1 MQRKRRDNRTRM
13 QRKLDKQIA
22 TMTVFTLFCLFACAV
37 VAFCTVVCKITK
49 KKLKPQEGALKCEIE
64 VLAEIK
70 ENKYEDINEYLQP
83 AKIVVGYDYDYVCR
97 VVMAE
102 AGGHSE
108 ELQLAICQ
116 AIVNRCKK
124 TLENPEEVCKG
135 CYTTPAEKASDSVL
149 NACER
154 VFLLGE
160 EYYGIGNAD
169 LMYNPDIAGH
179 SEFHEGQTYVTTI
192 DGVKFFEEN

>member
-1 MQRKRRDNRTRM
+1 MQRKTDRNNT
-13 QRKLDKQIA
+13 IA
-22 TMTVFTLFCLFACAV
+22 AFCLFVCAV
-37 VAFCTVVCKITK
+37 LAFGAVVCKITTP
-49 KKLKPQEGALKCEIE
+49 KLKSQESGLKCETE
-64 VLAEIK
+64 AHAETL
-70 ENKYEDINEYLQP
+70 ETKYEDVNEYLQP

-135 CYTTPAEKASDSVL
+135 CYTSPAEKASDSVL
-149 NACER
+149 TACER

-160 EYYGIGNAD
+160 EYYRIGNAD

-179 SEFHEGQTYVTTI
+179 SEFHENQTYVTTI

>member
-1 MQRKRRDNRTRM
+1 MKRKRRGNRTRM
-13 QRKLDKQIA
+13 QRKLAKQIA
-22 TMTVFTLFCLFACAV
+22 TMTVFTLFCLFACTVLAV
-37 VAFCTVVCKITK
+37 CTVVCKITTP
-49 KKLKPQEGALKCEIE
+49 KLKPQEGALKCEIE
-64 VLAEIK
+64 ALAEIK
-70 ENKYEDINEYLQP
+70 ENKYEDIDKYLQP
-83 AKIVVGYDYDYVCR
+83 AKIMVGYDYDYVCR

-108 ELQLAICQ
+108 DLQLAICQ

-124 TLENPEEVCKG
+124 TLENPEEVCRG
-135 CYTTPAEKASDSVL
+135 CYTSPAEKASDSVL

-160 EYYGIGNAD
+160 EYHGIGNAD

-192 DGVKFFEEN
+192 DGVKFFEEK

>member
-13 QRKLDKQIA
+13 QRKADQSAAIA
-22 TMTVFTLFCLFACAV
+22 AFCLFACAV
-37 VAFCTVVCKITK
+37 LAVCTVVCKITTP
-49 KKLKPQEGALKCEIE
+49 KLKPQESALKCETAAHE
-64 VLAEIK
+64 EIK
-70 ENKYEDINEYLQP
+70 ETKYEDIDEYLQP

-108 ELQLAICQ
+108 ELQLAIRQ
-116 AIVNRCKK
+116 AIVNRCKT
-124 TLENPEEVCKG
+124 TLENPEEGCKG
-135 CYTTPAEKASDSVL
+135 CHTAPAEKASDSVL

-154 VFLLGE
+154 VSLLGE
-160 EYYGIGNAD
+160 EYYCSGNAD

-179 SEFHEGQTYVTTI
+179 SEFHEGQTYVITI
-192 DGVKFFEEN
+192 DGEKIKKKN

>member
-1 MQRKRRDNRTRM
+1 MQRKRQDNRTRM
-13 QRKLDKQIA
+13 QQKADTRNTIA
-22 TMTVFTLFCLFACAV
+22 AFCLFFCAV
-37 VAFCTVVCKITK
+37 LAFCIVMCKITNA
-49 KKLKPQEGALKCEIE
+49 KLKPQEGALKCEIE
-64 VLAEIK
+64 EHVEIK
-70 ENKYEDINEYLQP
+70 ENKHEDINEYLQP
-83 AKIVVGYDYDYVCR
+83 AKIMVGYDYDYVCR

-124 TLENPEEVCKG
+124 TLENPEEVCNG
-135 CYTTPAEKASDSVL
+135 CYTEPAEKASDSVL
-149 NACER
+149 DACER

-179 SEFHEGQTYVTTI
+179 SEFHENQAYVTTI

>member
-13 QRKLDKQIA
+13 QRKADKSSAIA
-22 TMTVFTLFCLFACAV
+22 ALCLFACAV
-37 VAFCTVVCKITK
+37 LAFCTVVCKKITTP
-49 KKLKPQEGALKCEIE
+49 KLKAHEGTLKCETVAHE
-64 VLAEIK
+64 ET
-70 ENKYEDINEYLQP
+70 EGNKYEDIDKYLQP
-83 AKIVVGYDYDYVCR
+83 ARIVVGYDYDYVCR

-108 ELQLAICQ
+108 KLQLAICQ

-135 CYTTPAEKASDSVL
+135 CYTSPAEKASDSVL

-179 SEFHEGQTYVTTI
+179 SEFHEGQTYITTI

>member
-13 QRKLDKQIA
+13 QRKADQSAAIA
-22 TMTVFTLFCLFACAV
+22 AFCLFACV
-37 VAFCTVVCKITK
+37 VLAFCAAVCEITTQ
-49 KKLKPQEGALKCEIE
+49 KLKPQEGALKCETAIR
-64 VLAEIK
+64 AETEK
-70 ENKYEDINEYLQP
+70 NKYEDINVYLQP

-135 CYTTPAEKASDSVL
+135 CYTAPAKKASDSVL

-179 SEFHEGQTYVTTI
+179 SEFHEGQKYVTTI

>member
-13 QRKLDKQIA
+13 QRKADRSAAIA
-22 TMTVFTLFCLFACAV
+22 TICLFACAV
-37 VAFCTVVCKITK
+37 LAFCAVVCKITNA
-49 KKLKPQEGALKCEIE
+49 KLKPQEGALKCEIE
-64 VLAEIK
+64 ERVEIK
-70 ENKYEDINEYLQP
+70 ENKHEDINEYLQP
-83 AKIVVGYDYDYVCR
+83 AKIMVGYDYDYVCR

-116 AIVNRCKK
+116 AIANRCKK

-135 CYTTPAEKASDSVL
+135 CYTAPAEKASDSVL
-149 NACER
+149 DACER

-160 EYYGIGNAD
+160 EYYCIGNAD

>member
-13 QRKLDKQIA
+13 QRKADKSAAIA
-22 TMTVFTLFCLFACAV
+22 ALCLLACAV
-37 VAFCTVVCKITK
+37 LAFCAGVCKITAP
-49 KKLKPQEGALKCEIE
+49 KLKSQEGALKCEIE
-64 VLAEIK
+64 VHGEIE

-83 AKIVVGYDYDYVCR
+83 AQIVVGYDYDYVCR

-135 CYTTPAEKASDSVL
+135 CYTSPAEKASDSVL
-149 NACER
+149 DACER

-169 LMYNPDIAGH
+169 LMYNPDIA
-179 SEFHEGQTYVTTI
+179 
-192 DGVKFFEEN
+192 

>member
-1 MQRKRRDNRTRM
+1 MQRKRRGNRTRM
-13 QRKLDKQIA
+13 QRKADRRNTIA
-22 TMTVFTLFCLFACAV
+22 AFCLFACAV
-37 VAFCTVVCKITK
+37 LAFCAVVCKITAP
-49 KKLKPQEGALKCEIE
+49 KLKPQEGGLKCETVAHE
-64 VLAEIK
+64 ETA
-70 ENKYEDINEYLQP
+70 ENKYEDIDEYLQP

-135 CYTTPAEKASDSVL
+135 CYTTPSEKASESVL

-160 EYYGIGNAD
+160 
-169 LMYNPDIAGH
+169 
-179 SEFHEGQTYVTTI
+179 
-192 DGVKFFEEN
+192 

>member
-1 MQRKRRDNRTRM
+1 MHWKRRDNRTRM
-13 QRKLDKQIA
+13 QRKLDKQVA
-22 TMTVFTLFCLFACAV
+22 TMTAFLLFCLFACAV
-37 VAFCTVVCKITK
+37 LAFCTTVCKITTQ
-49 KKLKPQEGALKCEIE
+49 KLKQQEDALKCEIE
-64 VLAEIK
+64 ALAEIK
-70 ENKYEDINEYLQP
+70 ENKYEDIDEYLQP
-83 AKIVVGYDYDYVCR
+83 AKITVGYDYDYVCR

-135 CYTTPAEKASDSVL
+135 CYTEPAEKASDSVL
-149 NACER
+149 NACES

-160 EYYGIGNAD
+160 EYCGIGNAD

-179 SEFHEGQTYVTTI
+179 SEFHESQTYVTTI

>member
-13 QRKLDKQIA
+13 QRKADQSDAIA
-22 TMTVFTLFCLFACAV
+22 AFCLFFCAV
-37 VAFCTVVCKITK
+37 LAFCAGVFKITAP
-49 KKLKPQEGALKCEIE
+49 KLKPQESALKCEIE
-64 VLAEIK
+64 ALVEIK
-70 ENKYEDINEYLQP
+70 ENKYEDIEEYLQP
-83 AKIVVGYDYDYVCR
+83 AQIVVGYDYDYVCR

-135 CYTTPAEKASDSVL
+135 CYTSPAEKASDSVL

-160 EYYGIGNAD
+160 EYCGIGNAD

-179 SEFHEGQTYVTTI
+179 SEFHEGQTYITTI

>member
-1 MQRKRRDNRTRM
+1 MQRERRDNRTRM
-13 QRKLDKQIA
+13 QRKAYRHNTIA
-22 TMTVFTLFCLFACAV
+22 TLCLFACAV
-37 VAFCTVVCKITK
+37 AAFCTVVCKITTP
-49 KKLKPQEGALKCEIE
+49 KLKPQEGALKCEIE
-64 VLAEIK
+64 ALAEIK
-70 ENKYEDINEYLQP
+70 ENKYEDINDYLQP
-83 AKIVVGYDYDYVCR
+83 AQIVVGYDYDYVCR

-135 CYTTPAEKASDSVL
+135 CYTAPAAEASDSVL
-149 NACER
+149 DACER
-154 VFLLGE
+154 VFLLDE

-169 LMYNPDIAGH
+169 LMYNPGIAGH
-179 SEFHEGQTYVTTI
+179 SEFHENQTYVTTI
-192 DGVKFFEEN
+192 DGVKFFEEK

>member
-13 QRKLDKQIA
+13 QRKAEQSAAIA
-22 TMTVFTLFCLFACAV
+22 AFCLFVCAV
-37 VAFCTVVCKITK
+37 LAFGTVVCKITTP
-49 KKLKPQEGALKCEIE
+49 KLKPQEGALKCETE
-64 VLAEIK
+64 VHAETV
-70 ENKYEDINEYLQP
+70 ETKYEDINEYLQP

-135 CYTTPAEKASDSVL
+135 CYTAPAEKASDSVL

-192 DGVKFFEEN
+192 GGVKFFEEN

>member
-1 MQRKRRDNRTRM
+1 MQRKRHDNRTRM
-13 QRKLDKQIA
+13 QRKADRQI
-22 TMTVFTLFCLFACAV
+22 TMMVAFCLFCLFACAV
-37 VAFCTVVCKITK
+37 LAFCVVECKITK
-49 KKLKPQEGALKCEIE
+49 PKLKSQEGALKCEIE
-64 VLAEIK
+64 ARAETVGT
-70 ENKYEDINEYLQP
+70 KYEDINEYLQP
-83 AKIVVGYDYDYVCR
+83 AKIMVGYDYDYVCR

-135 CYTTPAEKASDSVL
+135 CYTSPAGKASDSVL

-179 SEFHEGQTYVTTI
+179 SEFHENQTYVTTI

>member
-13 QRKLDKQIA
+13 QRKADQSAAIA
-22 TMTVFTLFCLFACAV
+22 ALCLFACAV
-37 VAFCTVVCKITK
+37 LAFCTAVCKITTP
-49 KKLKPQEGALKCEIE
+49 KLKTQEGALKCEIE
-64 VLAEIK
+64 ALAEIK
-70 ENKYEDINEYLQP
+70 ENKYEDINDYLQP
-83 AKIVVGYDYDYVCR
+83 AQIVVGYDYDYVCR

-135 CYTTPAEKASDSVL
+135 CYTAPAAEASDSVL
-149 NACER
+149 DACER
-154 VFLLGE
+154 VFLLDE

-179 SEFHEGQTYVTTI
+179 SEFHENQTYVTTI
-192 DGVKFFEEN
+192 DGVKFFEEK

>member
-1 MQRKRRDNRTRM
+1 MKRKRHYNRTRM
-13 QRKLDKQIA
+13 QRKADQSAAIA
-22 TMTVFTLFCLFACAV
+22 ALCLFACAV
-37 VAFCTVVCKITK
+37 LAFCAGVCKITAP
-49 KKLKPQEGALKCEIE
+49 KLKPQEGALKCEIE
-64 VLAEIK
+64 ALAEIK
-70 ENKYEDINEYLQP
+70 ENKCEDINEYLQP
-83 AKIVVGYDYDYVCR
+83 AQIVVGYDYDYVCR

-124 TLENPEEVCKG
+124 TLENPEEVCKD
-135 CYTTPAEKASDSVL
+135 CYTAPSEKASDSVL

>member
-13 QRKLDKQIA
+13 QRKLDRYNTIA
-22 TMTVFTLFCLFACAV
+22 AIYLFACAV
-37 VAFCTVVCKITK
+37 LAFCIAVCKITTP
-49 KKLKPQEGALKCEIE
+49 KLKTQEGALKCETAAR
-64 VLAEIK
+64 AEIK
-70 ENKYEDINEYLQP
+70 ENKYEDIDEYLQP

-135 CYTTPAEKASDSVL
+135 CYTSPAEKASESVL

-192 DGVKFFEEN
+192 DGVKFFEEK

>member
-1 MQRKRRDNRTRM
+1 M
-13 QRKLDKQIA
+13 
-22 TMTVFTLFCLFACAV
+22 
-37 VAFCTVVCKITK
+37 VCKITTP
-49 KKLKPQEGALKCEIE
+49 KLKPQEGALKCGTAAS
-64 VLAEIK
+64 VEIK
-70 ENKYEDINEYLQP
+70 ENKYEDIEEYLQP

-102 AGGHSE
+102 SGGHSE

-116 AIVNRCKK
+116 AIANRCKK

-135 CYTTPAEKASDSVL
+135 CYTSPAEKASDSVL

-179 SEFHEGQTYVTTI
+179 SEFHENQTYVTTI

>member
-13 QRKLDKQIA
+13 QRKADRRNTIA
-22 TMTVFTLFCLFACAV
+22 TFCLFAFSV
-37 VAFCTVVCKITK
+37 VVFFAVVCKITTP
-49 KKLKPQEGALKCEIE
+49 KLKPQECALKCETVVRVE
-64 VLAEIK
+64 AEK
-70 ENKYEDINEYLQP
+70 NKYEDIDKYLQP

-135 CYTTPAEKASDSVL
+135 CYTSPAEKASDSVL

-154 VFLLGE
+154 VFLIGE

>member
-13 QRKLDKQIA
+13 QRKADQSAAIA
-22 TMTVFTLFCLFACAV
+22 AFCLFACAV
-37 VAFCTVVCKITK
+37 LAFCASVCKITAP
-49 KKLKPQEGALKCEIE
+49 KLKPQESALKCETVTYE
-64 VLAEIK
+64 ETE
-70 ENKYEDINEYLQP
+70 ENKYEDIEEYLQP

-135 CYTTPAEKASDSVL
+135 CYTSPSEKASDSVL

-154 VFLLGE
+154 VFMLGE

-179 SEFHEGQTYVTTI
+179 SEFHESQTYVTTI
-192 DGVKFFEEN
+192 DGVKFFEEK

>member
-13 QRKLDKQIA
+13 LRKAEQSAVIA
-22 TMTVFTLFCLFACAV
+22 AFCLFACAV
-37 VAFCTVVCKITK
+37 LAFGTVVCKITTP
-49 KKLKPQEGALKCEIE
+49 KLKPQEGALKCETAAHE
-64 VLAEIK
+64 EIK
-70 ENKYEDINEYLQP
+70 ETKYEDINEYLQP

-116 AIVNRCKK
+116 AIANRCKK

-149 NACER
+149 DACER

-179 SEFHEGQTYVTTI
+179 SEFHENQTYVTTI

>member
-13 QRKLDKQIA
+13 QRKADQQAAIA
-22 TMTVFTLFCLFACAV
+22 SLCLFAYAML
-37 VAFCTVVCKITK
+37 AFCTVVCKNTTQT
-49 KKLKPQEGALKCEIE
+49 LEPQEGCLKCETVAHE
-64 VLAEIK
+64 ETA
-70 ENKYEDINEYLQP
+70 ENKYEDIDEYLQP
-83 AKIVVGYDYDYVCR
+83 AQIVVGYDYDYVCR

-102 AGGHSE
+102 AGGNSE

-179 SEFHEGQTYVTTI
+179 SEFHENQTYVTTI

>member
-13 QRKLDKQIA
+13 QRKADQSSAIA
-22 TMTVFTLFCLFACAV
+22 ALCMFFCAV
-37 VAFCTVVCKITK
+37 LVFCAGVCKITAQ
-49 KKLKPQEGALKCEIE
+49 KLKAQESALKCEIE
-64 VLAEIK
+64 APVEIK
-70 ENKYEDINEYLQP
+70 ETKYEDIEEYLQP

-108 ELQLAICQ
+108 KLQLAICQ

-135 CYTTPAEKASDSVL
+135 CYTSPAEKASDSVL

-160 EYYGIGNAD
+160 EYCGIGNAD

-179 SEFHEGQTYVTTI
+179 SEFHEGQKYVTTI

>member
-1 MQRKRRDNRTRM
+1 MQRKRSDNRTRM
-13 QRKLDKQIA
+13 QRKLDRHNTIVA
-22 TMTVFTLFCLFACAV
+22 FCLFACAV
-37 VAFCTVVCKITK
+37 LAFCAAVYKITTP
-49 KKLKPQEGALKCEIE
+49 KLKPQGCALKFETVTYGE
-64 VLAEIK
+64 TK
-70 ENKYEDINEYLQP
+70 ESKCEDIDKYLQP

-135 CYTTPAEKASDSVL
+135 CYTSPAEKASDSVL

-192 DGVKFFEEN
+192 DGVKFFEEK

>member
-1 MQRKRRDNRTRM
+1 MHRKRRDNRTRM
-13 QRKLDKQIA
+13 QRKADRHNTISA
-22 TMTVFTLFCLFACAV
+22 FCLFACAV
-37 VAFCTVVCKITK
+37 LGFGIVVCKITTP
-49 KKLKPQEGALKCEIE
+49 KLKPQEDALKCETAARVE
-64 VLAEIK
+64 TVET
-70 ENKYEDINEYLQP
+70 KYEYIDEYLQP

-108 ELQLAICQ
+108 ELKLAICQ

-135 CYTTPAEKASDSVL
+135 CYTEPAEKASDSVL

-160 EYYGIGNAD
+160 EYYCIGNAD

-192 DGVKFFEEN
+192 DGVKFFEEK

>member
-13 QRKLDKQIA
+13 QRKADQSAAIA
-22 TMTVFTLFCLFACAV
+22 AFCLFACAV
-37 VAFCTVVCKITK
+37 LAFCAAVCKITTP
-49 KKLKPQEGALKCEIE
+49 KLKPQEGALKCEIE
-64 VLAEIK
+64 ALVEIK
-70 ENKYEDINEYLQP
+70 ENKYEDVEEYLQP
-83 AKIVVGYDYDYVCR
+83 AQIVVGYDYDYVCR

-102 AGGHSE
+102 AGGNSE

-135 CYTTPAEKASDSVL
+135 CYTAPAAEASDSVL
-149 NACER
+149 DACAR

-179 SEFHEGQTYVTTI
+179 SEFHENQTYVTTI
-192 DGVKFFEEN
+192 DGVKFFEEK

>member
-1 MQRKRRDNRTRM
+1 M
-13 QRKLDKQIA
+13 
-22 TMTVFTLFCLFACAV
+22 
-37 VAFCTVVCKITK
+37 
-49 KKLKPQEGALKCEIE
+49 
-64 VLAEIK
+64 
-70 ENKYEDINEYLQP
+70 
-83 AKIVVGYDYDYVCR
+83 VGYDYDYVCR

-108 ELQLAICQ
+108 ELQLAIFQ

-135 CYTTPAEKASDSVL
+135 CYTAPAEKASDSVL

-160 EYYGIGNAD
+160 EYYDIGNAD

-179 SEFHEGQTYVTTI
+179 SEFHENQTYVTTI

>member
-1 MQRKRRDNRTRM
+1 MQRKRRYNRTRM
-13 QRKLDKQIA
+13 QRKAYRHNTIA
-22 TMTVFTLFCLFACAV
+22 TLCLFACAV
-37 VAFCTVVCKITK
+37 VAFCTVVCKITTP
-49 KKLKPQEGALKCEIE
+49 KLKPQEGALKCEIE
-64 VLAEIK
+64 ALVEIK
-70 ENKYEDINEYLQP
+70 ENKYEDIDEYLQP

-116 AIVNRCKK
+116 AIANRCKK

-135 CYTTPAEKASDSVL
+135 CYTSPAEKASESVL

-179 SEFHEGQTYVTTI
+179 SEFHENQTYVTTI

>member
-1 MQRKRRDNRTRM
+1 MQRRRRDNRTRM
-13 QRKLDKQIA
+13 QRKEGQSAA
-22 TMTVFTLFCLFACAV
+22 TASFCLFFCAV
-37 VAFCTVVCKITK
+37 VAFCTVVCKITTP
-49 KKLKPQEGALKCEIE
+49 KLKSQEGALKCEIDA
-64 VLAEIK
+64 LAEIK
-70 ENKYEDINEYLQP
+70 ENKYEDIEEYLQP
-83 AKIVVGYDYDYVCR
+83 AQIVVGYDYDYVCR

-116 AIVNRCKK
+116 AIVNRCEK

-149 NACER
+149 DACER

-179 SEFHEGQTYVTTI
+179 SEFHECQTYVTTI
-192 DGVKFFEEN
+192 DGVKFFEEK

>member
-13 QRKLDKQIA
+13 QRKEDRRNTIA
-22 TMTVFTLFCLFACAV
+22 AFCLFAYAV
-37 VAFCTVVCKITK
+37 VALNKIVCKITTP
-49 KKLKPQEGALKCEIE
+49 KLKQQEAALKCEIE
-64 VLAEIK
+64 ALAEIK
-70 ENKYEDINEYLQP
+70 ENKYEDIDEYLQP
-83 AKIVVGYDYDYVCR
+83 AQIVVGYDYDYVCR

-116 AIVNRCKK
+116 AIENRCKK

-135 CYTTPAEKASDSVL
+135 CYTSPAEKASDSVL
-149 NACER
+149 DACER

-179 SEFHEGQTYVTTI
+179 SEFQESQTYVTTS
-192 DGVKFFEEN
+192 DGVKFVEEK

>member
-1 MQRKRRDNRTRM
+1 MHWKSRDNRTRM
-13 QRKLDKQIA
+13 QRKADQSAAIA
-22 TMTVFTLFCLFACAV
+22 ALCLFACAV
-37 VAFCTVVCKITK
+37 LAFCTAVCKITSP
-49 KKLKPQEGALKCEIE
+49 KLKPQECTLKCEIE
-64 VLAEIK
+64 TLAEIK
-70 ENKYEDINEYLQP
+70 ESKYEDINEYLQP

-149 NACER
+149 CACER

>member
-1 MQRKRRDNRTRM
+1 MK
-13 QRKLDKQIA
+13 KIIA
-22 TMTVFTLFCLFACAV
+22 FLIVSLVLLVIAAGAGAAEAV
-37 VAFCTVVCKITK
+37 EKEQNNITT
-49 KKLKPQEGALKCEIE
+49 PPPPPEI
-64 VLAEIK
+64 
-70 ENKYEDINEYLQP
+70 NKEYLQP
-83 AKIVVGYDYDYVCR
+83 AQIVVGYDYDYVCR

-102 AGGHSE
+102 SGGHSE

-116 AIVNRCKK
+116 AIINRCKK
-124 TLENPEEVCKG
+124 TLENPEEVCRG
-135 CYTTPAEKASDSVL
+135 CYTTPAEKASDGVL

-192 DGVKFFEEN
+192 DGVKFFEEGSNE